1 MSRADRWAGA
11 VFLLLGI
18 LVVIETHRLDY
29 GSGYGAGPGFFP
41 FWLGGTIALLGAILL
56 LKALRRPNATE
67 EDSVQATQWR
77 KKIIAYGALLA
88 FVLTVEIVGFI
99 TGFALLFAFLLV
111 VIEREGW
118 LRSILAALTAGAGL
132 YLLFVRLLQVKLP
145 SGLLGF

>member
-1 MSRADRWAGA
+1 MSRADRWAGG

-18 LVVIETHRLDY
+18 LVVIETRRLDY
-29 GSGYGAGPGFFP
+29 GGGYGAGPGFFP
-41 FWLGGTIALLGAILL
+41 FWLGITIAILGAILL
-56 LKALRRPNATE
+56 LQALRKGI
-67 EDSVQATQWR
+67 DSGGDPAQWADWR
-77 KKIIAYGALLA
+77 KKIIAYTALLA

-132 YLLFVRLLQVKLP
+132 YLLFVRLLQVELP